1 MSLFDGIICG
11 LKILGVMMSLF
22 DVIICG
28 LKTLGVM
35 MSLFFDGIIRG
46 LKMLGAMMSLPDG
59 IIYPWVEHVVL
70 KVLEVLDTSVWKKY
84 LQDLIKT

>member
-1 MSLFDGIICG
+1 MCW
-11 LKILGVMMSLF
+11 LKMLGVMMSLF
-22 DVIICG
+22 N
-28 LKTLGVM
+28 
-35 MSLFFDGIIRG
+35 GIIRG
-46 LKMLGAMMSLPDG
+46 LMLGAMMSLFDG